1 VSIEARLLDIAR
13 PLLPSVPELP
23 SDEALRVERDLAA
36 ALDAQ
41 IAGLPLYL
49 AAPFRAA
56 LVAFE
61 LAPLLRFGR
70 PYRAL
75 PIESQ
80 RRVVRAWSNAPIG
93 AFRNFIKLVRSCALY
108 AYLDHPIVT
117 ERLERDSATPDRMQ
131 DEATTSD
138 PARIQSG
145 SAG

>member
-1 VSIEARLLDIAR
+1 MSIEARLLDIAR
-13 PLLPSVPELP
+13 PLLPSIPELP

-41 IAGLPLYL
+41 IAELPRYL
-49 AAPFRAA
+49 AAPFHVA

-61 LAPLLRFGR
+61 LAPLLRFGK

-75 PIESQ
+75 PIEIQ

-93 AFRNFIKLVRSCALY
+93 APRNFVKLVRSCALY

-117 ERLERDSATPDRMQ
+117 EKLERDGAAPQRVQDGAAAT
-131 DEATTSD
+131 D
-138 PARIQSG
+138 PASIQSG
-145 SAG
+145 NAG

>member
-23 SDEALRVERDLAA
+23 SDEALHVERDLAA

-49 AAPFRAA
+49 AAPFRVA
-56 LVAFE
+56 LVVFE

-131 DEATTSD
+131 DGAATSD

-145 SAG
+145 NAG